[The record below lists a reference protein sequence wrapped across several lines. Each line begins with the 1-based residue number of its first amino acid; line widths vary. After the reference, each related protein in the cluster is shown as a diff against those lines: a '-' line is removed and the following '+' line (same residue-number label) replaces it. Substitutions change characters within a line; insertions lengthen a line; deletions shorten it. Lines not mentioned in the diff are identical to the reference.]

1 MSYPNSAT
9 LALRDLSFS
18 IHSGEFVFVIGQ
30 SGSGKTTIVKL
41 LTCEE
46 KILKGNIFV
55 GKYRLN
61 KMKRRLVPYLRR
73 NIGMVFQDFR
83 LIPTKTIF
91 ENVAFAMEILGYS
104 RKAIRLQVSMVL
116 STVGLRAR
124 EDAYPNELSGGEQQ
138 RVAIARAMVN
148 NPAILLADEPTGN
161 LDPANSEMIMA
172 LLEEINRGGTTVV
185 ICTHNRE
192 LVNRMKKRVIEIDDG
207 SLVRDDESSVYGDDT
222 PRYTPRE
229 LKRRRGAAGEE
240 RGADEDSL
248 DDEEF
253 EIPEFARGIF
263 HMDDYMFDQDDYP
276 EDSEENEVS
285 DAPDMPENV
294 DVQLEEPGEQETS
307 VMSDELALAEL
318 SRAGEEYGAD
328 EDSLD
333 EEEFEIPEF
342 ARDNLQ
348 MDDYILDKEGYPEDS
363 EEDEVSDA
371 PDMPEQVEGAEGRE
385 VSAYETADY
394 NVDVPLEEPGEQ
406 EAIVISDE
414 LTLTELS
421 RAVEDREED
430 DLREAGSE
438 DGDHDRFNKRKKS
451 SSDYFK

>member
-1 MSYPNSAT
+1 MSYPNSTT

-30 SGSGKTTIVKL
+30 SGSGKSTIVKL

-46 KILKGNIFV
+46 KVLKGNIFV
-55 GKYRLN
+55 GDYRLN

-161 LDPANSEMIMA
+161 LDPANSETIMA
-172 LLEEINRGGTTVV
+172 LLEEINRSGTTVV
-185 ICTHNRE
+185 ICTHNRD
-192 LVNRMKKRVIEIDDG
+192 LVNRMKKRVIEIDAG
-207 SLVRDDESSVYGDDT
+207 SLVRDDESSIYGDDT

-229 LKRRRGAAGEE
+229 LKRRRGAGGGELV
-240 RGADEDSL
+240 ADEDSL

-253 EIPEFARGIF
+253 EIPEFARGIL
-263 HMDDYMFDQDDYP
+263 HMDDYIFDQDD
-276 EDSEENEVS
+276 
-285 DAPDMPENV
+285 
-294 DVQLEEPGEQETS
+294 
-307 VMSDELALAEL
+307 
-318 SRAGEEYGAD
+318 
-328 EDSLD
+328 
-333 EEEFEIPEF
+333 
-342 ARDNLQ
+342 
-348 MDDYILDKEGYPEDS
+348 YPEDS

-371 PDMPEQVEGAEGRE
+371 PYMSEQAGELGESE
-385 VSAYETADY
+385 ISACETSDYHADL
-394 NVDVPLEEPGEQ
+394 PLEELSEQ
-406 EAIVISDE
+406 DVVIMSDE
-414 LTLTELS
+414 LTLAELS
-421 RAVEDREED
+421 RAVEARDED
-430 DLREAGSE
+430 DLQKVGSE
-438 DGDHDRFNKRKKS
+438 EEDHQEDEDADVSEDDVAVPTDNSMEQVGTEHSEVDKDGDDERFSNRKKS